1 MTGVQTCALPISNE
15 RAIEKAE
22 DRLKFK
28 DAMTGIG
35 LDLAKS
41 GIAHSLE
48 EAWAVQKRIQAEI
61 GGNGAVLSA
70 DLSDPAAPEPLW
82 AAAVAHGP
90 VTGLVNNAGIRSEV
104 GVDAPMDEWQAV
116 WLRELRVNFLAAAD
130 LTKCAIQ
137 HFRKQ
142 GGGRIVNMASRAGQR
157 GYASNAMA
165 YGASK
170 AALINLT
177 KSVAQSHAAEG
188 ITAIALAPGW
198 VRTDM
203 AEAFIA
209 QHGEA
214 AALAGIP
221 VGRMAEPAEIGEL
234 AAFVFRPSQ
243 VSLNG
248 AVLDVN
254 GASYLR

>member
-1 MTGVQTCALPISNE
+1 MTGHLDGKTVLLTGATGAIGMAIARAL
-15 RAIEKAE
+15 AAE
-22 DRLKFK
+22 GTRVLLHYSRNRV
-28 DAMTGIG
+28 AAEA
-35 LDLAKS
+35 LA
-41 GIAHSLE
+41 
-48 EAWAVQKRIQAEI
+48 AEI
-61 GGNGAVLSA
+61 GRAAAALPA
-70 DLSDPAAPEPLW
+70 DLADHQAPTALWQAAEAL
-82 AAAVAHGP
+82 GP
-90 VTGLVNNAGIRSEV
+90 VHALVNNAGIRSEIA
-104 GVDAPMDEWQAV
+104 VDASLADWQAT
-116 WLRELRVNFLAAAD
+116 WSREMQVNFTAAVD
-130 LTKCAIQ
+130 LTRAAIL
-137 HFRKQ
+137 HFRRI

-157 GYASNAMA
+157 GYAANAMA

-177 KSVAQSHAAEG
+177 KSVAQSFGAEG

-198 VRTDM
+198 VRTEM

-221 VGRMAEPAEIGEL
+221 IGRMAEPQEIAEL
-234 AAFVFRPSQ
+234 VAFALRPSQ
-243 VSLNG
+243 ASLNG

>member
-1 MTGVQTCALPISNE
+1 M
-15 RAIEKAE
+15 
-22 DRLKFK
+22 
-28 DAMTGIG
+28 
-35 LDLAKS
+35 
-41 GIAHSLE
+41 
-48 EAWAVQKRIQAEI
+48 I
-61 GGNGAVLSA
+61 GGRMMLTGQTILVTGATGAIGQAICHALANEGARVLIHYGRNRTAAESLLASIGGAGALLSA
-70 DLSDPAAPEPLW
+70 DLSDPAAPQALW
-82 AAAVAHGP
+82 EAATAHGR

-104 GVDAPMDEWQAV
+104 GVDAPMADWQAV
-116 WLRELRVNFLAAAD
+116 WEKEFRVNFLSAVD

-137 HFRKQ
+137 HFRQ
-142 GGGRIVNMASRAGQR
+142 HGGGRIVNMASRAGQR

-165 YGASK
+165 YGATK

-177 KSVAQSHAAEG
+177 KSVAQSHAHEN
-188 ITAIALAPGW
+188 ITAVALAPGW
-198 VRTDM
+198 VRTEM

-221 VGRMAEPAEIGEL
+221 VGRMATPIEIGEL
-234 AAFVFRPSQ
+234 VAFTFRPSQ

-254 GASYLR
+254 GGSYLR

>member
-1 MTGVQTCALPISNE
+1 MGGRMMLSGQTILVTGATGAIGQAICRALAADGASVLIHYGQN
-15 RAIEKAE
+15 RAAAADLLAQIGGKG
-22 DRLKFK
+22 
-28 DAMTGIG
+28 AMLTA
-35 LDLAKS
+35 DLA
-41 GIAHSLE
+41 
-48 EAWAVQKRIQAEI
+48 
-61 GGNGAVLSA
+61 
-70 DLSDPAAPEPLW
+70 DPTAPEALW
-82 AAAVAHGP
+82 RAAEAQGP

-104 GVDAPMDEWQAV
+104 GVDADMADWQTV
-116 WLRELRVNFLAAAD
+116 WARELRVNFLSAVD

-137 HFRKQ
+137 HFRQQ

-165 YGASK
+165 YGATK

-177 KSVAQSHAAEG
+177 KSVAQSHGHEN
-188 ITAIALAPGW
+188 ITAVALAPGW
-198 VRTDM
+198 VRTEM

-221 VGRMAEPAEIGEL
+221 IGRMVTPEEIGEL
-234 AAFVFRPSQ
+234 VAFTLRPSQ

-254 GASYLR
+254 GGSYLR